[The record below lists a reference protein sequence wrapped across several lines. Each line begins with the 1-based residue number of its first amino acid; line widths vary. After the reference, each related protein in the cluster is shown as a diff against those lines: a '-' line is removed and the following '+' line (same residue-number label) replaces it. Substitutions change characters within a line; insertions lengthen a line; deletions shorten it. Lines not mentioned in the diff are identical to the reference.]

1 MEQEI
6 TNLKIMMAKVE
17 EKLNSIG
24 NSLELNVEQHRE
36 IINNQEQYMKEM
48 KEFIEKVISTKA
60 DKWVETC
67 LIWFFRSVA
76 GIAIVGLL
84 GLIYKVIILIET

>member
-36 IINNQEQYMKEM
+36 IINNQEQYMREM
-48 KEFIEKVISTKA
+48 KEFIEKVVSTKA

-67 LIWFFRSVA
+67 FIWFFRSVA